1 MHIYIYIY
9 ICVCVIYTHD
19 IHASIVAIYIYMLI
33 YVFMKL
39 HTIIQYINLSGVE
52 RTCNAMDGG
61 GSNVGLYHI
70 TL

>member
-1 MHIYIYIY
+1 M
-9 ICVCVIYTHD
+9 IYTQ
-19 IHASIVAIYIYMLI
+19 ALWLYIYMLI